1 MKTKIKIIITV
12 CAFVAVLN
20 ASATANYEVK
30 NSGLISVEE
39 SVSALNEKIVSFES
53 EINGNIDY
61 QKEAQM
67 VIQWIADKEE
77 SEAFKY
83 VMNRGFIAPVET
95 INSSENEVIDENVN
109 ETTDF
114 INEARLMTK
123 FIADQEEAKVVRNM
137 NERGFVAPVET
148 INSSENEVV
157 NGNDE
162 VIVDFEKEARLM
174 TKFIADQEE
183 AKVVR
188 NMNERGFVAPVET
201 INSSENEVVNGNDEV
216 IVDFEKEARL
226 MTKFIADQEEAK
238 VVRNVKERGFVA
250 PVETINSAENEVVNG
265 NDEVL
270 VDFEKEAQLLIK
282 LIADKEEA
290 KVVQKF
296 IAEGKL

>member
-188 NMNERGFVAPVET
+188 N
-201 INSSENEVVNGNDEV
+201 
-216 IVDFEKEARL
+216 
-226 MTKFIADQEEAK
+226 
-238 VVRNVKERGFVA
+238 VKERGFVA